1 MKRANGQTGL
11 TDKTKIILALDV
23 DNFKK
28 ARYFVNK
35 LFPRIKIFK
44 VGYPLFTAA
53 GLRIIEFIHK
63 KGAGVFLD
71 LKFFDI
77 PYTVSNAI
85 RQAIRLKVE
94 MLTLHILGGEEMLK
108 RAVLTA
114 KEEAQRLKIKRP
126 KLFGVTIL
134 TSKEADKKK
143 ILALAKKGI
152 NCGLDGVVCS
162 VREAPYLRKEIKKK
176 FFIVSPG
183 IRLNKI
189 AADDQKRTAT
199 AIEAI
204 KAGSDFL
211 VIGRPILEAKNPLQA
226 LEGLL

>member
-1 MKRANGQTGL
+1 MKRATQ
-11 TDKTKIILALDV
+11 IILALDV

-28 ARYFVNK
+28 AKIIIDK

-44 VGYPLFTAA
+44 VGYQLFTAT
-53 GLRIIEFIHK
+53 GPRIIEFIHK
-63 KGAGVFLD
+63 RGAVVFLD

-77 PYTVSNAI
+77 PNTVSNAI

-94 MLTLHILGGEEMLK
+94 MLTLHILGGQEMLR
-108 RAVLTA
+108 RAVLAA
-114 KEEAQRLKIKRP
+114 KDEAQRLKVKRP

-134 TSKEADKKK
+134 TSQEANKKK

-152 NCGLDGVVCS
+152 NSGLDGVVCS

-183 IRLNKI
+183 IRLNRI
-189 AADDQKRTAT
+189 ASDDQKRTAT

-204 KAGSDFL
+204 KAGIDFV
-211 VIGRPILEAKNPLQA
+211 VIGRPVLEAKNPLQV